1 MGPTGL
7 SLYDP
12 IGRIKWEYMF
22 AVLGKWERVAKTM
35 TRKLWRVSWDRT
47 DHHILPIYY
56 SLLSY

>member
-47 DHHILPIYY
+47 DHHILPIY
-56 SLLSY
+56 